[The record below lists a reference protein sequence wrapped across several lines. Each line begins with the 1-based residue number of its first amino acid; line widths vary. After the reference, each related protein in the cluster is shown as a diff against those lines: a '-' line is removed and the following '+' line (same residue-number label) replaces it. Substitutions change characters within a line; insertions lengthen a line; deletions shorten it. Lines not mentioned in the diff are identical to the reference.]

1 MEITIKK
8 GKYKIYHIPGK
19 KIGCTTNIKK
29 RVQQEQGYKPG
40 EYEILYETDDIGEA
54 SRAEKTLQKDLGYKE
69 DVKLYKDLFKKQMKK
84 HTSSAATTTFKISK
98 KHLDGNFLADL
109 KIETPYGIFNI
120 DSTDKIEW
128 ILDNV
133 YESQYGPSTCYIY
146 NKAMAEAFPFE
157 KAKEDDIDF
166 NSIRQWADTRGIVQ
180 KGNDKVQYIKLM
192 EEAGELAVALLKDND
207 KEIKD
212 AIGDMVVV
220 LTNLASLR
228 GFKIEDCIKHAYNEI
243 ADRTGKMINGTFV
256 KNK

>member
-1 MEITIKK
+1 MEINIKK

-54 SRAEKTLQKDLGYKE
+54 SRAEKVLQKDLCYKE

-98 KHLDGNFLADL
+98 KDLDGKFLADL
-109 KIETPYGIFNI
+109 KIETSYGLFNI
-120 DSTDKIEW
+120 DSTDKIDW
-128 ILDNV
+128 ILENV
-133 YESQYGPSTCYIY
+133 YESQYGPATCYIY
-146 NKAMAEAFPFE
+146 NKAMAEAPPFS
-157 KAKEDDIDF
+157 KAEDDIDF
-166 NSIRQWADTRGIVQ
+166 NSIRHWADTRGIVQ

-228 GFKIEDCIKHAYNEI
+228 GFKICLLYTSPSPR
-243 ADRTGKMINGTFV
+243 DRG
-256 KNK
+256 